1 MYQQDIPQER
11 SSTHV
16 SPANEALKAL
26 EQAARTLPELIER
39 GEVSETTDTI
49 LEHHGAGLDDLLE
62 FGSVSLKKAALLDL
76 VMLRRAIEVGEGT
89 PSSPLQDRV
98 AEFARDLKMV
108 PTLNYELVVLS
119 NPEGAV
125 RTFTGGEVGQVERA
139 FYTGHQAI
147 ELRFEE
153 LSTTLIRA
161 RDLLE
166 TGNIHGGSILVE
178 HARGLL
184 REATESFHKGFATMD
199 PGAFNAFRV
208 YLHGTNGY
216 EGPSG
221 LHSATV
227 HASRFLIFGDTLGF
241 RAEFIERHRPYYP
254 TYHKDILDT
263 GLEAVR
269 EKRSLVDIA
278 RASTDPELRRAVGE
292 LSEEMRLHT
301 TKHFGVVKRMITDL
315 SGPGTGGQPMGV
327 FLRQAVDVM
336 KEVSDELLR

>member
-11 SSTHV
+11 SSTHL
-16 SPANEALKAL
+16 SPAKSALKAL

-39 GEVSETTDTI
+39 GEVSETADTI

-62 FGSVSLKKAALLDL
+62 FGSASLKKTALLDL
-76 VMLRRAIEVGEGT
+76 VMLRRAIEVGEGS
-89 PSSPLQDRV
+89 PSPALQERV
-98 AEFARDLKMV
+98 AEFARGLKMV
-108 PTLNYELVVLS
+108 PALNYELLILI
-119 NPEGAV
+119 NPEDAV

-166 TGNIHGGSILVE
+166 DGKMRGGILMVE
-178 HARGLL
+178 HARDLL
-184 REATESFHKGFATMD
+184 REATDVFHKGFATMD
-199 PGAFNAFRV
+199 PAAFNAFRV

-227 HASRFLIFGDTLGF
+227 HASRFVIFGDTLGF
-241 RAEFIERHRPYYP
+241 RAEFIERHCPYYP
-254 TYHKDILDT
+254 TCHKELLDT

-278 RASTDPELRRAVGE
+278 RASTDPELRRTVGE

-301 TKHFGVVKRMITDL
+301 TKHFGVVKRMLTDL

-336 KEVSDELLR
+336 KEVSDELSR